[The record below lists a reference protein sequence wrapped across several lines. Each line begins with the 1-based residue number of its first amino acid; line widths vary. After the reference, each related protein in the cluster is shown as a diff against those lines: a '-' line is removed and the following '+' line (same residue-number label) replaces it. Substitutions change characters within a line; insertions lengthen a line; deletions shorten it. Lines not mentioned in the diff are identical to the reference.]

1 MKHRIDPKIDCV
13 FKALLGSVENR
24 NLLVHFLNA
33 ILTGDLTAPITE
45 AEILNPYND
54 KEFLDDK
61 LSVVD
66 VKAKDSEGR
75 LYQIEIQLLTYR
87 HLPERMVYTWCDII
101 GQQLQSGTDY
111 SLLKPVYSIWL
122 LAENLLPS
130 ETEQPQEYKL
140 QNRQGHTLADLGGIH
155 LLELKKFT
163 ADQIETEEQ
172 RWLQFFKEGEQLDE
186 AALPDWMNTDE
197 MRQAMNTLK
206 LFSEKERD
214 YHAYQARQNYLREQR
229 TIQIEREEDL
239 REMEKIKLEKQ
250 RIEQEKQR
258 IEQEKEQ
265 VEQEKKRIEREKEQ
279 IMLENEQIQ
288 HDMEQAQ
295 QHLERERLEKQ
306 AALQREQSL
315 QEENE
320 RLKVLLAQ
328 STK

>member
-33 ILTGDLTAPITE
+33 ILTSDLTAPITE

-101 GQQLQSGTDY
+101 SQQLQSGNDY

-122 LAENLLPS
+122 LAENLLPG
-130 ETEQPQEYKL
+130 ETDYAHEYKL
-140 QNRQGHTLADLGGIH
+140 QNRQGRSLADLGGIH

-163 ADQIETEEQ
+163 AERIETEEQ

-186 AALPDWMNTDE
+186 AALPDWMNTTE

-229 TIQIEREEDL
+229 TIQVE
-239 REMEKIKLEKQ
+239 
-250 RIEQEKQR
+250 IEQ
-258 IEQEKEQ
+258 
-265 VEQEKKRIEREKEQ
+265 
-279 IMLENEQIQ
+279 MQ

-295 QHLERERLEKQ
+295 QDLQRERSEKQ

-320 RLKVLLAQ
+320 RLKALLAQ
-328 STK
+328 STR

>member
-13 FKALLGSVENR
+13 FKALLGSEENR

-33 ILTGDLTAPITE
+33 VLVDDLSAPIIE

-87 HLPERMVYTWCDII
+87 HLPERMVYNWCDII
-101 GQQLQSGTDY
+101 SQQLQSGNDY

-122 LAENLLPS
+122 LAENLLPG
-130 ETEQPQEYKL
+130 ETDYAHEYKL
-140 QNRQGHTLADLGGIH
+140 QNRLGRTLADLGGIH

-163 ADQIETEEQ
+163 AERIETEEQ
-172 RWLQFFKEGEQLDE
+172 RWLKFFKDGEQLDE
-186 AALPDWMNTDE
+186 SALPDWMNTEE

-239 REMEKIKLEKQ
+239 REMEKIKREKEQ
-250 RIEQEKQR
+250 IVQEKEQ

-265 VEQEKKRIEREKEQ
+265 IEQEKEQ
-279 IMLENEQIQ
+279 IVQEKERIQ
-288 HDMEQAQ
+288 HDMELAQ
-295 QHLERERLEKQ
+295 QD
-306 AALQREQSL
+306 LQRERMEKQTALQEKESALQDKQSL
-315 QEENE
+315 QHEIE
-320 RLKVLLAQ
+320 RLRALLAN
-328 STK
+328 SKP

>member
-33 ILTGDLTAPITE
+33 ILTSDLTAPITE

-101 GQQLQSGTDY
+101 SQQLQSGNDY

-122 LAENLLPS
+122 LAENLLPG
-130 ETEQPQEYKL
+130 ETDYAHEYKL
-140 QNRQGHTLADLGGIH
+140 QNRQGRTLADLGGIH

-163 ADQIETEEQ
+163 AERIETEEQ

-186 AALPDWMNTDE
+186 SALPDWMNTDE
-197 MRQAMNTLK
+197 MRQAMKTLK
-206 LFSEKERD
+206 LFSDKERD

-239 REMEKIKLEKQ
+239 REMEK
-250 RIEQEKQR
+250 
-258 IEQEKEQ
+258 
-265 VEQEKKRIEREKEQ
+265 
-279 IMLENEQIQ
+279 
-288 HDMEQAQ
+288 D
-295 QHLERERLEKQ
+295 
-306 AALQREQSL
+306 
-315 QEENE
+315 
-320 RLKVLLAQ
+320 
-328 STK
+328 